1 MNAPA
6 DFRWSLGFYK
16 DVAPGGWTRV
26 STCVRQDL
34 GGLFEGWLLV
44 SGKIRMSHF
53 EIRDSLHI
61 EDQESLTISPVTALP
76 KSPMTEGT
84 IGWSVPD
91 VRLKPG
97 REVSIEVRNTS
108 ERRQL
113 FAAILFGR
121 LVAA

>member
-1 MNAPA
+1 MTANV

-16 DVAPGGWTRV
+16 DVAPGEWTRV
-26 STCVRQDL
+26 SAFVRQDFD
-34 GGLFEGWLLV
+34 GLFEGWLLV
-44 SGKIRMSHF
+44 SGKLRMTHF
-53 EIRDSLHI
+53 EIRDTLHVDGQQTQI
-61 EDQESLTISPVTALP
+61 ISHVEALP
-76 KSPMTEGT
+76 TSPMTEGT

-108 ERRQL
+108 ERRQF